1 LTWVNSSGLRRRNL
15 TRFSGPPAK
24 ALEKMSILLWNFFET
39 RRIRS
44 GTRLG
49 CDLTAWGISAAIAAG
64 FLPGALAAAQTV
76 RPGPSDDFRAAFATS
91 QDVAEGKRLADTS
104 CARCHGANG
113 ISAAKGVPHLA
124 GQRAVF
130 LHQEMKA
137 WKSGARGK
145 SMMADAAK
153 FLSDDALIKV
163 AAWYSTLDPAPPI
176 PLAAPKSAAS
186 GPDPVSAGKAAASG
200 CGSCHGETGISKIPG
215 MPSLVG
221 MDPKYLVAATNAY
234 KGGQRKHDLM
244 KALVAGLGESD
255 TSNIAL
261 FYAAQTPGKA
271 QTPAPGK
278 AAAGKA
284 TVAACAGCHGE
295 AGVSAGATPS
305 LAGQDAQYFVAAMR
319 AYKDGS
325 RADPL
330 MKGPASAVGDP
341 ALADIAAYYASLPP
355 QVPKVVK
362 VLDTGDWAQ
371 RCDRCHGVN
380 GNSADPRVP
389 AIAAQRADYL
399 ERILN
404 AYRTGA
410 RKSTAMSAMSKVLTE
425 AEVGMLAGYYS
436 QQKARAV
443 VYVQLPAR
451 Q

>member
-1 LTWVNSSGLRRRNL
+1 MSTFFCRHFESWRIRPGARLACNL
-15 TRFSGPPAK
+15 TSLA
-24 ALEKMSILLWNFFET
+24 
-39 RRIRS
+39 
-44 GTRLG
+44 
-49 CDLTAWGISAAIAAG
+49 ISASIAAG
-64 FLPGALAAAQTV
+64 FLPGAQAAAQSV

-91 QDVAEGKRLADTS
+91 QDVAEGKRLADAS

-113 ISAAKGVPHLA
+113 ISTAKGVPHLA

-137 WKSGARGK
+137 YRSGARGK

-163 AAWYSTLDPAPPI
+163 AAWYASLDPAPPI
-176 PLAAPKSAAS
+176 PVAMPKTAGS
-186 GPDPVSAGKAAASG
+186 GPDPVSAGKAAAAG
-200 CGSCHGETGISKIPG
+200 CGSCHGEAGISSIPG
-215 MPSLVG
+215 MPNLVG
-221 MDPKYLVAATNAY
+221 LDPKYLAAATNAY

-244 KALVAGLGESD
+244 KALVSGLGEAD
-255 TSNIAL
+255 VSNIAL
-261 FYAAQTPGKA
+261 FYATQKPGRA
-271 QTPAPGK
+271 QTPAPGNV
-278 AAAGKA
+278 AAGKA
-284 TVAACAGCHGE
+284 AAAACAGCHGE
-295 AGVSAGATPS
+295 SGIGAGATPG

-330 MKGPASAVGDP
+330 MKGPAAAVGDP
-341 ALADIAAYYASLPP
+341 ALADLAAYYASLPP
-355 QVPKVVK
+355 QAPKVVK
-362 VLDTGDWAQ
+362 TLDTGDWAQ

-380 GNSADPRVP
+380 GNSTDPRVP

-425 AEVGMLAGYYS
+425 AEVGMLAAYYS

-451 Q
+451 P

>member
-1 LTWVNSSGLRRRNL
+1 M
-15 TRFSGPPAK
+15 RFSGPRAQV
-24 ALEKMSILLWNFFET
+24 LEKMSTLLWKLFET
-39 RRIRS
+39 RRIRP
-44 GTRLG
+44 GTRFACGLS
-49 CDLTAWGISAAIAAG
+49 AQVASAAIAAS

-91 QDVAEGKRLADTS
+91 QDVADGKRLADAS

-113 ISAAKGVPHLA
+113 ISSAKGVPHLA
-124 GQRAVF
+124 AQRAVF

-176 PLAAPKSAAS
+176 PLAAPKAAAS

-200 CGSCHGETGISKIPG
+200 CGSCHGDTGISKIPG
-215 MPSLVG
+215 MPNLVG
-221 MDPKYLVAATNAY
+221 LDPKYLAAATNAY

-244 KALVAGLGESD
+244 KALVSGLGEAD
-255 TSNIAL
+255 VNNIAL
-261 FYAAQTPGKA
+261 FYAAQKPGRA
-271 QTPAPGK
+271 QTPAPGNM
-278 AAAGKA
+278 AAGKA
-284 TVAACAGCHGE
+284 AATACAGCHGE

-305 LAGQDAQYFVAAMR
+305 LAGQDAQYFIAAMR

-325 RADPL
+325 RTDPL
-330 MKGPASAVGDP
+330 MRGPAGAIGEPV
-341 ALADIAAYYASLPP
+341 LADLAAHYASLPP
-355 QVPKVVK
+355 QAPKVIK
-362 VLDTGDWAQ
+362 TLDTGDWAQ

-380 GNSADPRVP
+380 GNSTDPRVP
-389 AIAAQRADYL
+389 AIAAQRTDYL

-425 AEVGMLAGYYS
+425 AEVGMLAAYYS

-443 VYVQLPAR
+443 VYVQLPAKP
-451 Q
+451 